1 MIKGIIAQ
9 EFENTCYL
17 YEKICL
23 FCGIAAVVFLLLSA
37 ILFFVLRIPRAWETF
52 AGRPAR
58 KEAGDF
64 TVIGNTKSVLGAETS
79 ALAPEEEG
87 TAQGLAREQETV
99 LLEGEV
105 IRR

>member
-1 MIKGIIAQ
+1 MRIGTAAQ
-9 EFENTCYL
+9 EFENACYL
-17 YEKICL
+17 YERICL
-23 FCGIAAVVFLLLSA
+23 FCGIAAIVFLLLSA
-37 ILFFVLRIPRAWETF
+37 ILFFVLHIPRAWETF

-58 KEAGDF
+58 KEAGDPI
-64 TVIGNTKSVLGAETS
+64 TAGDMKSALGAETS

-87 TAQGLAREQETV
+87 PAQGSVWEQETV